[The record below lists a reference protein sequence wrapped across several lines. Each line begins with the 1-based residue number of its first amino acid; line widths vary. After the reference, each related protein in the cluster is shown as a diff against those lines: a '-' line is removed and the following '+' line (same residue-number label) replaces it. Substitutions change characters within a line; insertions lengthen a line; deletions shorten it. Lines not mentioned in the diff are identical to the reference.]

1 MQTDYTE
8 RMQNQA
14 LPNGQTLLIREALP
28 EDAAALLQY
37 VHAVSGETDFLGF
50 GAGEFELTEAE
61 EAIVVQRY
69 HDADNQLYLVGLIE
83 GAIVAAITF
92 AAGRR
97 ARTLH
102 CGEFGMSVRCA
113 YWGLGIGG
121 AMLDALIAWARDS
134 QVVSKINLRV
144 RSDNQQAIRLYTR
157 KGFVQE
163 GTIRN
168 DVKINGIYYHSHIMG
183 LIV

>member
-1 MQTDYTE
+1 MQTAFTKP
-8 RMQNQA
+8 MQNHT

-28 EDAAALLQY
+28 EDAAAVLQY

-50 GAGEFELTEAE
+50 GAGEFQLTEAE
-61 EAIVVQRY
+61 EANVLQGY
-69 HDADNQLYLVGLIE
+69 HNADNQLYLVGLIE
-83 GAIVAAITF
+83 GAIVAVITF

-97 ARTLH
+97 ARTRH
-102 CGEFGMSVRCA
+102 CGEFGMSVRRG

-121 AMLDALIAWARDS
+121 AMLDELIAWARDS

-144 RSDNQQAIRLYTR
+144 RSDNQRAIRLYTR

-168 DVKINGIYYHSHIMG
+168 DVKLNGIYYHSDIMG